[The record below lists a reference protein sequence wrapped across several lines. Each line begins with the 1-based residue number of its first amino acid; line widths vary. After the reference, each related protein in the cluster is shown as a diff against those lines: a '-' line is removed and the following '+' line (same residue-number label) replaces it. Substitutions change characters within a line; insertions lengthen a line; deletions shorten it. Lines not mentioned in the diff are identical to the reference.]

1 MRPADG
7 GGGATITVSV
17 PSGDASALIGL
28 ADELDSRAESLS
40 SLSSTLDRTTTS
52 IAQQA
57 DWTGS
62 AASAYEA
69 FAQSTAT
76 GVAGLAAPLHKIAA
90 AIRTYATSLLAQQ
103 QSVTSAIGDADRVI
117 GSAAEQQLASA
128 AESAASAAGDAV
140 NAAAAEAVKT
150 ILAEKDALDKVME
163 ATDPVR
169 SWLEKV
175 HLPWDLG
182 GGLAFEK
189 LLAKPAEDVV
199 KAGEDLSKL
208 WDSVESLAHDADNG
222 LVGWDD
228 VDQLAAR
235 FSSLQDAAKAFTPGW
250 LETAAKFS
258 TELGGLSKAMGVLG
272 IVGDVGTIWKPEDS
286 GALGVVDRSAAVINA
301 GAIGTDLLAA
311 NALDEMPVVGE
322 VVMVADVATGLY
334 LGTDYVIHHWAGISH
349 GAETAAKAVGHAAVS
364 VAQGAAHTA
373 ESAVHTASHV
383 VSDVTSWL

>member
-1 MRPADG
+1 MTPEGG

-17 PSGDASALIGL
+17 PSGNASALIEL

-40 SLSSTLDRTTTS
+40 ALSSSLDRTTTS
-52 IAQQA
+52 IGQQA
-57 DWTGS
+57 NWTGS

-76 GVAGLAAPLHKIAA
+76 GVAGLAAPLHKMAA

-103 QSVTSAIGDADRVI
+103 QSVNSAIDDANRVV
-117 GSAAEQQLASA
+117 GSAAEQELASA
-128 AESAASAAGDAV
+128 AQTAASAAGDAV
-140 NAAAAEAVKT
+140 NAAAAEAAKT

-182 GGLAFEK
+182 GGLAFER

-222 LVGWDD
+222 LASWDD
-228 VDQLAAR
+228 VDQLASR

-250 LETAAKFS
+250 LETAAKYS

-364 VAQGAAHTA
+364 VADGAAHTA